1 MVQLLEGTPPPRR
14 SAPGPSGWAS
24 PSASPAAVA
33 TASNDPTPT
42 GPSPSNPTPIR
53 QNLRSDATAD
63 DRPTAG
69 STPFQS
75 LHPNTQ
81 IGRRAAPPFSF
92 SSAAPHSPQVSTTVC
107 PAILSHRYR
116 RHRPVTPVTVF
127 ARAFRFLPTLP
138 AVQRNGIILCG
149 RENLQPQ

>member
-1 MVQLLEGTPPPRR
+1 MRRCSGPWGTR
-14 SAPGPSGWAS
+14 SHPAS
-24 PSASPAAVA
+24 AEAGTTSCDRGSAGQRPAA
-33 TASNDPTPT
+33 ASRNS
-42 GPSPSNPTPIR
+42 GS
-53 QNLRSDATAD
+53 LRSDATAD